1 MPRKCCV
8 GDCNSNYD
16 TEEETVTTHGF
27 PPDPDEQQRWIDALP
42 NILTERITKNTA
54 VCIKHWPPN
63 YETRPKKGHL
73 VPVNPPSVFSLPTS
87 FLRQTTTPVP
97 RKVQSRNVLTN
108 FDIVAWK

>member
-1 MPRKCCV
+1 MPRKYCV

-73 VPVNPPSVFSLPTS
+73 VPVNPPSVFSLPT
-87 FLRQTTTPVP
+87 V
-97 RKVQSRNVLTN
+97 RKNVLIYGLDH
-108 FDIVAWK
+108 FRGEIGRW